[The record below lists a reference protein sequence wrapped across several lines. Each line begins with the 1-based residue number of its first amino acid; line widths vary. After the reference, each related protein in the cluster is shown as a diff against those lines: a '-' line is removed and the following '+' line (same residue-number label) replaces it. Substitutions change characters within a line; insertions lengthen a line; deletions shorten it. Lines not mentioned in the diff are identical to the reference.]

1 MAWKLLAHLLDFDP
15 SQTKVS
21 IMSFSFWKNAVKS
34 LGGHFFKGK
43 TNIDVEKDRVDLAD
57 SAVNL

>member
-21 IMSFSFWKNAVKS
+21 IMSFSLLEECSEIIRRTF
-34 LGGHFFKGK
+34 LQRQDQH
-43 TNIDVEKDRVDLAD
+43 RR
-57 SAVNL
+57 